1 MTPIEALYQR
11 ARTMQFEKQLSDGR
25 SPFALAR
32 RRNKAS
38 RDSIHLTT
46 EISALP
52 ASSEDDAPRRSTVA
66 GLEGDRIAAEAI
78 NAGKPF
84 PKATFAGK

>member
-1 MTPIEALYQR
+1 
-11 ARTMQFEKQLSDGR
+11 MQFEKQLSDGR